1 MVAETV
7 ALEWDEKYSVGVTVL
22 DHQHQQMFRMIND
35 LVNIIQGVPEKERI
49 GRLLDAIIEYKRVH
63 FATEEGYFKE
73 FNFEGAAEHIAEHQK
88 FNETLMK
95 MKKQYADDTIG
106 LAFALV
112 DFLED
117 WLVQHLLHT
126 DQKYKECF
134 RAHGLT

>member
-1 MVAETV
+1 MATETL
-7 ALEWDEKYSVGVTVL
+7 AFEWDEKYSVGVTVL
-22 DHQHQQMFRMIND
+22 DQQHQQMFRTIND
-35 LVNIIQGVPEKERI
+35 LVNIIQGVPEKERVNS
-49 GRLLDAIIEYKRVH
+49 LLDAIIEYKRVH

-88 FNETLMK
+88 FSETLTK
-95 MKKQYADDTIG
+95 MKEQYADDTIG

-117 WLVQHLLHT
+117 WFAQHLLHT

>member
-1 MVAETV
+1 MAAQTL

-49 GRLLDAIIEYKRVH
+49 ARLLDAIVEYKRVH
-63 FATEEGYFKE
+63 FATEEGYFRE
-73 FNFEGAAEHIAEHQK
+73 FNFEGAAEHIAEHRK
-88 FNETLMK
+88 FDEALNGLREK
-95 MKKQYADDTIG
+95 HAGDTFG
-106 LAFALV
+106 LAFELI

-126 DQKYKECF
+126 DQQYKECF
-134 RAHGLT
+134 SAHGLK